1 MILVDSSGWLE
12 FLTGGPLAG
21 SCAPA
26 LKDLRDVIT
35 PTVVLYEVYKFI
47 KRERGEEEA
56 LVAAAQMGK
65 TRLVPLTDPVA
76 LTAADLSLKHKLAMA
91 DAIVY
96 ATAVL
101 EGAKVLTCDADLA
114 DLPGVTFLKK
124 S

>member
-1 MILVDSSGWLE
+1 MILVDSSAWLE
-12 FLTGGPLAG
+12 FLTGGPLAA

-26 LKDLRDVIT
+26 LKNLQEVAT
-35 PTVVLYEVYKFI
+35 PTIVLYEVYKVI
-47 KRERGEEEA
+47 KRERGEDEA
-56 LVAAAQMGK
+56 LIAAAQMGK
-65 TRLVPLTDPVA
+65 SRVIPLTDPIA

-96 ATAVL
+96 ATAVS

-114 DLPGVTFLKK
+114 DLPGVTYFKK